1 MDPDVYSSITGE
13 ETLSEAAEVRQHD
26 WQDEG
31 LGGSGLTEP
40 PSEEMPE
47 APAKRPP
54 VLRFIFMGP
63 NGLRPGWGLLL
74 FVLIFLSLGAA
85 LNFTLH
91 KLHPRPVKTAA
102 QIKAAAAAPATPTS
116 MLVGEGSGFALV
128 ALTSWIM
135 SFVERRPVGRYGFGG
150 RRKIARFFAGFFWGF
165 LFLAAL
171 VGTLW
176 KAGMLVFDKRLLFG
190 VEVWRYGAIWIAG
203 FLLVGLVEE
212 YLLRGYLQYTIA
224 RGAASLYGM
233 LFDTKHGETLGFWTA
248 AAALSFL
255 FGFGHGNNPGESAIG
270 LWSAG
275 LIGLIFCFTLW
286 KTGSLW
292 WALGFHASWDWAQSF
307 VFGVADSGTMVQ
319 GHLYASHP
327 VGMVLLSGGA
337 TGPEGSALILPVLAL
352 ITLVGVWTLPRREWS
367 IGGAGS

>member
-1 MDPDVYSSITGE
+1 MGGTGLPE
-13 ETLSEAAEVRQHD
+13 VPLAEIP
-26 WQDEG
+26 
-31 LGGSGLTEP
+31 EP
-40 PSEEMPE
+40 P
-47 APAKRPP
+47 AQRPP

-63 NGLRPGWGLLL
+63 SGLRPGWGLLL
-74 FVLIFLSLGAA
+74 FVLIFLALGAA
-85 LNFTLH
+85 LNVTVH
-91 KLHPRPVKTAA
+91 KLHPGPVKTAA
-102 QIKAAAAAPATPTS
+102 QRMAEAAAGMTPATG
-116 MLVGEGSGFALV
+116 LIGEGSAFALV

-135 SFVERRPVGRYGFGG
+135 GRIERRPVGRYGFGG
-150 RRKIARFFAGFFWGF
+150 GLKIRRFFAGFAWGF
-165 LFLAAL
+165 VFLAGL
-171 VGTLW
+171 VAALW
-176 KAGMLVFDKRLLFG
+176 KAGLLVFDGRLLFG
-190 VEVWRYGAIWIAG
+190 AAIWRYGAIWLVG
-203 FLLVGLVEE
+203 FLLVGLFEE
-212 YLLRGYLQYTIA
+212 YLLRGYLQYTIS

-255 FGFGHGNNPGESAIG
+255 FGFGHGSNPGESAIG

-327 VGMVLLSGGA
+327 VGKVLLSGGA
-337 TGPEGSALILPVLAL
+337 TGPEGSALILPLLAL
-352 ITLVGVWTLPRREWS
+352 VTLVAVWTLPRRRWS
-367 IGGAGS
+367 IEGAGS

>member
-1 MDPDVYSSITGE
+1 
-13 ETLSEAAEVRQHD
+13 LSEAAEVRRED
-26 WQDEG
+26 WQNESVE
-31 LGGSGLTEP
+31 GSGLHVSEVTEP
-40 PSEEMPE
+40 P
-47 APAKRPP
+47 KRRPS

-63 NGLRPGWGLLL
+63 SGLRPGWGLLL
-74 FVLIFLSLGAA
+74 FVLIFFSLARA
-85 LNFTLH
+85 LNFTAH
-91 KLHPRPVKTAA
+91 RLHPVPAKTIAQRKAEAA
-102 QIKAAAAAPATPTS
+102 EGQKPSSALI
-116 MLVGEGSGFALV
+116 GEGSLFALV

-135 SFVERRPVGRYGFGG
+135 AKIERRPVGRYGFGG
-150 RRKIARFFAGFFWGF
+150 RRKIARLAAGFAWGF

-171 VGTLW
+171 VAALW
-176 KAGMLVFDKRLLFG
+176 KAGLLVFDGRLLFG
-190 VEVWRYGAIWIAG
+190 AHVWRYGAIWLAG
-203 FLLVGLVEE
+203 FVLVGLFEE
-212 YLLRGYLQYTIA
+212 YALRGYLQYTLS

-233 LFDTKHGETLGFWTA
+233 IFETKHGETLGFWTA
-248 AAALSFL
+248 AAGLSFL
-255 FGFGHGNNPGESAIG
+255 FGFSHGSNPGESAIG